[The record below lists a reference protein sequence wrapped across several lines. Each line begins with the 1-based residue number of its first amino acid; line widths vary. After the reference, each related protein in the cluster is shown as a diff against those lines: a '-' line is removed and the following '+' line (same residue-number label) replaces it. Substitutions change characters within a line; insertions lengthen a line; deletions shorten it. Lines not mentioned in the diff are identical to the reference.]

1 LKPARSPTSKE
12 VIVTEPD
19 NTGIANAIVDANR
32 YLTLGT
38 ADRDGTPWLTPLYY
52 TPDGY
57 ADFYWISSPDAA
69 HSRNIGRRAE
79 VSIVI
84 FDSQAV
90 IGTAQAVYARAT
102 AEQVPDADLPDAVRV
117 AFSPRFPGVRSMTPD
132 QLMAPASFRLYRA
145 RITRRWIL
153 DPEKGSSD
161 RRVEVPA
168 S

>member
-1 LKPARSPTSKE
+1 VP
-12 VIVTEPD
+12 EPD
-19 NTGIANAIVDANR
+19 HTGIANAIVDANR

-38 ADRDGTPWLTPLYY
+38 SDEDGTPWLTPLYY

-57 ADFYWISSPDAA
+57 ADFYWISSPDAT
-69 HSRNIGRRAE
+69 HSRNLGRRPE

-84 FDSQAV
+84 FDSQAA
-90 IGTAQAVYARAT
+90 IGTAQAVYARAH

-132 QLMAPASFRLYRA
+132 QLRAPASFRLYRA
-145 RITRRWIL
+145 RTTRRWIL
-153 DPEKGSSD
+153 DPAPGSGD